1 MCACW
6 CFRTWTR
13 AGRRL
18 VPHRRAAIHDVLA
31 HDAVTTRFSE
41 ALASFAVTH
50 AGSSTRIERAMLLAE
65 PPSIDGGELTDKRS
79 LNQKAVLAASSG
91 ARGTAV
97 FGPGATRARS
107 TTSPTDI
114 GPTMTLPLLNV
125 DALTAIDVHV
135 HLEAP
140 ADDSAADRAA
150 RKYFG
155 DSGAARDPQGLAEY
169 YRSRRMAF
177 VIFSVD
183 ERLSGRPQLSNDA
196 VASFAAAN
204 ADVAIAFASID
215 PNRGA
220 DGVREARELVSSG
233 RVRGLKLHPPL
244 QQFEPNDRLAYPLY
258 EVFAEARL
266 PVLFHTGHSG
276 IGTGMPG
283 GGGIRLKY
291 GNPMPIDDVAVDF
304 PEMPIIL
311 AHPSFPWQDE
321 AISICLHKPTV
332 YIDLSGWSPKYF
344 SPTLVQYAN
353 TLLKHKV
360 LFGSDYPLL
369 TPDRWLADLE
379 KTGIR
384 EEVRPLILKENAMRL
399 FGLGHG
405 DATS

>member
-1 MCACW
+1 V
-6 CFRTWTR
+6 TPT
-13 AGRRL
+13 
-18 VPHRRAAIHDVLA
+18 PAI
-31 HDAVTTRFSE
+31 
-41 ALASFAVTH
+41 
-50 AGSSTRIERAMLLAE
+50 RI
-65 PPSIDGGELTDKRS
+65 GEIS
-79 LNQKAVLAASSG
+79 
-91 ARGTAV
+91 
-97 FGPGATRARS
+97 
-107 TTSPTDI
+107 
-114 GPTMTLPLLNV
+114 
-125 DALTAIDVHV
+125 AIDVHV

-140 ADDSAADRAA
+140 DDRSSADRAA

-155 DSGAARDPQGLAEY
+155 ESGAARDAEGLAEY

-183 ERLSGRPQLSNDA
+183 ERLSGRPQLSNDE
-196 VASFAAAN
+196 VADFASAN
-204 ADVAIAFASID
+204 ADIAIAFASID
-215 PNRGA
+215 PHRGA
-220 DGVREARELVSSG
+220 DGVAEARRLVSSG

-244 QQFEPNDRLAYPLY
+244 QQFDPNDRLAYPLY

-360 LFGSDYPLL
+360 LFGSDYPFI

-379 KTGIR
+379 KTTIR
-384 EEVRPLILKENAMRL
+384 EEVRPLILKENAVRL
-399 FGLGHG
+399 FGLAG
-405 DATS
+405 A